1 MSAKHSSK
9 NGQKVRYLTPDEGR
23 KLFNRRVRQDL
34 NMSGQEFLEK
44 WDAGEFGDPENPYRP
59 ELMRVL
65 MLLPFAQ

>member
-1 MSAKHSSK
+1 MSRKRVSN
-9 NGQKVRYLTPDEGR
+9 NGRKVRYLTPDEGR
-23 KLFNRRVRQDL
+23 KLFDRRVRQDL

-59 ELMRVL
+59 ELMRVV